1 MGQPAGQDPSR
12 LLYQGNHRF
21 RPEADTDILL
31 VFTLVDGLAQSL
43 TLSEGG
49 NTYPGTRKPTP

>member
-1 MGQPAGQDPSR
+1 MGQPAGQNPSR

-21 RPEADTDILL
+21 RPEADTDFLL
-31 VFTLVDGLAQSL
+31 VFNVVDGLAQTL

-49 NTYPGTRKPTP
+49 DTYPGTRLPTP